1 MYMLVVRC
9 GQLHGAAHART
20 GELRGLAS
28 WQASRDWR
36 QPAGGRFGYL
46 AENSPDVPNPC
57 PYALSAVLWKQDQ
70 LG

>member
-36 QPAGGRFGYL
+36 QPACL
-46 AENSPDVPNPC
+46 DVC
-57 PYALSAVLWKQDQ
+57 YTSIHTFVLCE
-70 LG
+70 